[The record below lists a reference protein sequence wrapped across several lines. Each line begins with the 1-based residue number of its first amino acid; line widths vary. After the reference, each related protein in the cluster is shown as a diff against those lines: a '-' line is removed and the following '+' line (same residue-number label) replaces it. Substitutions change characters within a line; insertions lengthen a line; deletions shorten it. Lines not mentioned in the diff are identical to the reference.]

1 MYLLVNI
8 IYFLGGLIV
17 TVSSF
22 QTATGRF
29 ISTPQIHL
37 QKVTCIAFDSTSN
50 FVITGSADSNVY
62 VWSLASLLDIRSSE
76 RKQERILDRHQRE
89 ITAIVPGRIGTG
101 GPMDIVVTASRDLS
115 CIVRFSLKISSK
127 NSVILITDPLFIR
140 YGTTTPGFIYERL
153 YFHPCLQR

>member
-1 MYLLVNI
+1 MCPLANTI
-8 IYFLGGLIV
+8 SFLGNLVV
-17 TVSSF
+17 TVSSS

-89 ITAIVPGRIGTG
+89 ITAIMPGRIGTG

-115 CIVRFSLKISSK
+115 CIVRSSLEIPSEI
-127 NSVILITDPLFIR
+127 VLF
-140 YGTTTPGFIYERL
+140 
-153 YFHPCLQR
+153 